1 MSEPLGPLF
10 KKKIHQITF
19 QIKNCIICTLIKF
32 EFADTERIYTE
43 ITQSIA
49 DRYGKTYT
57 WELKQTLM
65 GFTGQDA
72 AKKLVEGIGLPIS
85 PEDYI
90 KESHILYNE
99 NFPKANLLPGIESF
113 FITLLS
119 CPLT

>member
-1 MSEPLGPLF
+1 LQYFGTILTHFIVLYIFLSFPFIPTSNFIETASKYF
-10 KKKIHQITF
+10 S
-19 QIKNCIICTLIKF
+19 
-32 EFADTERIYTE
+32 DTERIYTE

-99 NFPKANLLPGIESF
+99 NFPKADLLPGMYNIF
-113 FITLLS
+113 
-119 CPLT
+119 